1 MLPCASLWAAACDPH
16 GIPPSHGV
24 WTRETR
30 VEGRRRPKKAEVA
43 DVVAICVQTS
53 DRPIVVVL
61 IPQRRDTLTNSIMK
75 GIAWL
80 KKPGFGTPLPRGTRD
95 TRPHAQC
102 GGLRQTAREARPAQP
117 AGLSACVSRIYKWST
132 CEWSSPSWVVELAWR
147 VASPPRQARTQ
158 GSRTTGREPPEAGR
172 CRC

>member
-1 MLPCASLWAAACDPH
+1 MLPCARLWAAVCDPH

-53 DRPIVVVL
+53 YRPIVVVL
-61 IPQRRDTLTNSIMK
+61 IPQRRDALTNSIMK

-80 KKPGFGTPLPRGTRD
+80 KKWLAHPSLLPL
-95 TRPHAQC
+95 
-102 GGLRQTAREARPAQP
+102 TA
-117 AGLSACVSRIYKWST
+117 LHM
-132 CEWSSPSWVVELAWR
+132 
-147 VASPPRQARTQ
+147 
-158 GSRTTGREPPEAGR
+158 
-172 CRC
+172 